1 MGKFPVPDKR
11 FQDIHL
17 DVVRPLSKSRGYRY
31 MLTILD
37 EAIPMIEATSEA
49 CCHAFLHAWVAR
61 YGLPMSAT
69 SDNGNS
75 FIAKLWKDLNSTLN
89 IKEVFV
95 PFYHQATNGIVERA
109 HSSIKK
115 GLKDMLVDMAQE
127 YKQDWYVH
135 LPWVLLSR
143 RVALIPK
150 IGASSAKLRLGLN
163 PIVPGQLVGAPTPPM

>member
-1 MGKFPVPDKR
+1 
-11 FQDIHL
+11 
-17 DVVRPLSKSRGYRY
+17 

-163 PIVPGQLVGAPTPPM
+163 PTVPGQLVGAPTPPM

>member
-1 MGKFPVPDKR
+1 MAALRQHRQKVSCWLYHQCK
-11 FQDIHL
+11 IKYITSSVYL
-17 DVVRPLSKSRGYRY
+17 VRPLSKSRGYRY

-95 PFYHQATNGIVERA
+95 PFYHQATNGIVERV

-115 GLKDMLVDMAQE
+115 GLKDMLWSV
-127 YKQDWYVH
+127 
-135 LPWVLLSR
+135 
-143 RVALIPK
+143 
-150 IGASSAKLRLGLN
+150 
-163 PIVPGQLVGAPTPPM
+163 